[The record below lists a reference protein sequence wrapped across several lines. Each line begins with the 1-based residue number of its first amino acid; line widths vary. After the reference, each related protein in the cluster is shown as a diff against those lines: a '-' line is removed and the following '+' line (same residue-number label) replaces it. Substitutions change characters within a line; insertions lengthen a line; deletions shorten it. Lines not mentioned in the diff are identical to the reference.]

1 MKRDVIGKPA
11 NMSLT
16 EKQTSWYHIDL
27 VYWTPL
33 AITDAVLYF
42 KREADSLKITEVT
55 VARHLD
61 KLKMYKQT
69 DLLTPFQFN

>member
-11 NMSLT
+11 NMCLT

-27 VYWTPL
+27 VYWTLL

>member
-1 MKRDVIGKPA
+1 MKGDETGKPA

-16 EKQTSWYHIDL
+16 EKQTSWYHTDL
-27 VYWTPL
+27 VYWTLL
-33 AITDAVLYF
+33 AITGAVLYL
-42 KREADSLKITEVT
+42 KTEADSLKITEVT

-61 KLKMYKQT
+61 KLKMHKQT